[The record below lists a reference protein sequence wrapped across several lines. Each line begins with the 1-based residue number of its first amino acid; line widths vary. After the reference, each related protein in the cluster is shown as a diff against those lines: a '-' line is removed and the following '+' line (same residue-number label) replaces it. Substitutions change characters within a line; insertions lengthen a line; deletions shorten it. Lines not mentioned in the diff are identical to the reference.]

1 MAIERYGSKTDV
13 VVKLVLVF
21 FVCLLSFS
29 VGTFVG
35 KTFSDNQHRLAQ
47 FEPASTE
54 REVASTTEAT
64 PKSGDALSD
73 DEIAKL
79 AEEFVNED
87 DGHAVAKN
95 DSAAP
100 TASHGAPQPANTET
114 AKAEAHAAPAKTETA
129 KVDAHAAPAHVAPA
143 RNVAEAKPAA
153 PAAAHAAPAAPAA
166 KPQPTAEKLA
176 QGHSADHHAKPAPA
190 AKTPASTETQP
201 SAAKVTLKPDTEKK
215 PVPSSL
221 PEDVAA
227 SAIGKF
233 TVQVAS
239 YPTEA
244 EATKMTENLKGQ
256 GFGAFYVKAD
266 ITDKKTAATKTWFRV
281 SVGLFQ
287 SQKEADAYKADL
299 LSRSKVSSAI
309 VQKITK

>member
-64 PKSGDALSD
+64 TKPGDTLSD

-87 DGHAVAKN
+87 DGHAVAKTEQ
-95 DSAAP
+95 AADV
-100 TASHGAPQPANTET
+100 
-114 AKAEAHAAPAKTETA
+114 HAAPAKTAAHDAAPAKVETA
-129 KVDAHAAPAHVAPA
+129 KADTHTPPAPV

-153 PAAAHAAPAAPAA
+153 HAAPVARPA
-166 KPQPTAEKLA
+166 PQPVAEKLA
-176 QGHSADHHAKPAPA
+176 QGHAADTHAAKPAPKA
-190 AKTPASTETQP
+190 PASTD
-201 SAAKVTLKPDTEKK
+201 AKVTLKPDTEKK

-266 ITDKKTAATKTWFRV
+266 ITDKKTAATKTWYRV

>member
-47 FEPASTE
+47 FEPASAD
-54 REVASTTEAT
+54 REVASTTDTKGEHAA
-64 PKSGDALSD
+64 KAGEALSD

-79 AEEFVNED
+79 AEEFVNDEE
-87 DGHAVAKN
+87 GHAGAK
-95 DSAAP
+95 
-100 TASHGAPQPANTET
+100 TET
-114 AKAEAHAAPAKTETA
+114 AKAEPAKVDEHGAAEGHGAPAKTEVAKTESHGDHAAPAKAEVA
-129 KVDAHAAPAHVAPA
+129 KVDAHAGHAAPA
-143 RNVAEAKPAA
+143 RNVAEAKPEPKHEAPSAVAAAVAHGHA
-153 PAAAHAAPAAPAA
+153 PAAHEAP
-166 KPQPTAEKLA
+166 KPPSKN
-176 QGHSADHHAKPAPA
+176 
-190 AKTPASTETQP
+190 PASTE
-201 SAAKVTLKPDTEKK
+201 AKVTLKPDTEKK
-215 PVPSSL
+215 PIPTSL
-221 PEDVAA
+221 PQDVAA
-227 SAIGKF
+227 SAIGKY

-239 YPTEA
+239 YPTET

-256 GFGAFYVKAD
+256 GFGAFYIKAD
-266 ITDKKTAATKTWFRV
+266 ITDKKTSTTKTWYRV

-309 VQKITK
+309 VQKISK